1 VSAIGERRWSADDT
15 TPAAVDAALRDLVVE
30 CHAAQPELALARA
43 LNLVCVVDG
52 GSGGAIANRLRGVG
66 RYHGSRTIVCQLE
79 PGRSSLDAAVSVLT
93 DYPSG
98 EHGPAVLR
106 EKVHLTFGE
115 LRALPSIVGPLV
127 VPDLTTV
134 VWSPH
139 GERVALNALL
149 DIAEVVL
156 YDAADEPEVY
166 YALARASELAER
178 AYVVDLAWLRST
190 PWRERTAALFD
201 APIRRSASEA
211 IQVVSVRHH
220 PDSVPAALLLVGWL
234 GSRLGWR
241 PGLLQREGKS
251 LSGAVTGA
259 EEKVR
264 LRLEP
269 TQQEVRGL
277 AGITIET
284 RPGLQLSLDRAAGGL
299 RVREQTRGCVERSW
313 TMMGASRGEP
323 GILGEGIRQ
332 ALLRDSTYR
341 PALEFAREMI
351 VGLSPRVA

>member
-1 VSAIGERRWSADDT
+1 VSAIGERRWSAEDT
-15 TPAAVDAALRDLVVE
+15 TPAAVDAALRALVVE
-30 CHAAQPELALARA
+30 CHAAQPDLALARA

-52 GSGGAIANRLRGVG
+52 GSSAAIAKRLRGVG

-79 PGRSSLDAAVSVLT
+79 PGRSSLDAAASVLT
-93 DYPSG
+93 DSPAG

-106 EKVHLTFGE
+106 EHVHLTFGE

-127 VPDLTTV
+127 VPDLATV

-139 GERVALNALL
+139 RERIALNTLL

-156 YDAADEPEVY
+156 YDAADEPEVS

-190 PWRERTAALFD
+190 PWRERTAALFG
-201 APIRRSASEA
+201 APTRRRALESIRA
-211 IQVVSVRHH
+211 VTVRHH
-220 PDSVPAALLLVGWL
+220 PDSVPAALLLLGWL

-241 PGLLQREGKS
+241 PAALHREGRA
-251 LSGAVTGA
+251 LSGAASGVKQKVT
-259 EEKVR
+259 

-269 TQQEVRGL
+269 TPQEVRGL
-277 AGITIET
+277 AGMTVEADAD
-284 RPGLQLSLDRAAGGL
+284 LQLSLDRAAGGL
-299 RVREQTRGCVERSW
+299 RVREQTRRGEERSW
-313 TMMGASRGEP
+313 TVMGASRGEP

-341 PALEFAREMI
+341 PALEFAREMT
-351 VGLSPRVA
+351 VATQP